1 MSTARID
8 AVRMIGKRARKL
20 EEQAAHSTQFA
31 SKVFT
36 HRLMEQALPK
46 KVYQNLMLACEG
58 KEKLDPAYADPIA
71 AAIKEWAVKEG
82 ATHYT
87 HWFQPMTGATA
98 EKHDSFLNWSGKGT
112 VIESFRGKDLLRG
125 EPDASSFPSGGL
137 RATHQARG
145 YTVWDPASL
154 PFLWKGGD
162 GVTLCIPSLFF
173 SWTGAALDHKI
184 PLLRSDEKIN
194 AASLRLLKLC
204 DIPAGRVFSTL
215 GPEQEYFIIDRSLFL
230 LRPDLL
236 LAGRTVY
243 GARSPKGQELEDHYF
258 GPVKDRVMAFMREF
272 EEEAIRLGVPVKTR
286 HNEVAPAQ
294 HEIAPLFEPAAVAVD
309 HNLLLMELIRQI
321 AQEHGLAALLHE
333 KPFAGLNGS
342 GKHNNWS
349 LATDT
354 GINLLDPREN
364 SFLFLALLT
373 AILRAVHDHA
383 GLMRASIAS
392 AGNDHRLGGSEAPP
406 TILSVYLGDRLE
418 KVVESL
424 LEEKPVPANLMRQID
439 LGLSHVPLH
448 EADASDRNRTSFFAF
463 TGNKFEFRAVGAS
476 AHCAFPVAVLNAI
489 VADSLHLLLDEIGD
503 VVKDKKLTQEQLL
516 SEALPILRKHL
527 KISKA
532 VLFSGNAYTA
542 EWEREAQQ
550 RGLPNIRKSFH
561 SFAQLLDKRTQR
573 VFEGILS
580 EEELHSR
587 YEILIERYV
596 KTMQIEGNLM
606 VELFRTQV
614 LPAAL
619 LDQKERT
626 AAVKNLSDLGMK
638 PSSHLLDAIQHDASA
653 IGAAIA
659 AVDEIE
665 KVMEQSSSFGWE
677 AKGKVFCELLG
688 PKMEEARKTVDRL
701 ETVVDNAL
709 WPLPKYREM
718 LFVV

>member
-1 MSTARID
+1 MS
-8 AVRMIGKRARKL
+8 VRLEAIRTIGKRTRKL
-20 EEQAAHSTQFA
+20 DEQLAHSIQFG
-31 SKVFT
+31 SKVFS
-36 HRLMEQALPK
+36 HRLMEQTLPK
-46 KVYQNLMLACEG
+46 KVFQHLLQVTEG
-58 KEKLDPAYADPIA
+58 KEKLDSAHADLIA
-71 AAIKEWAVKEG
+71 AALKDWAVKEG
-82 ATHYT
+82 ATHFT
-87 HWFQPMTGATA
+87 HWFQPLTGASG

-112 VIESFRGKDLLRG
+112 VIESFHGKDLLRG

-137 RATHQARG
+137 RMTHQARG

-162 GVTLCIPSLFF
+162 GITLCIPSLFF
-173 SWTGAALDHKI
+173 SWTGLALDHKI

-194 AASLRLLKLC
+194 ASVQRLLKLC
-204 DIPAGRVFSTL
+204 AIPASRVFSTL
-215 GPEQEYFIIDRSLFL
+215 GLEQEYFAIDRSLYL

-272 EEEAIRLGVPVKTR
+272 EEEAVRLGIPVKTR

-294 HEIAPLFEPAAVAVD
+294 HEIAPLFESAAAAVD
-309 HNLLLMELIRQI
+309 HNLLLMELMWQI
-321 AQEHGLAALLHE
+321 ALEHGLACLMHE

-354 GINLLDPREN
+354 GLNLLDPREN
-364 SFLFLALLT
+364 SLLFLTLLA

-383 GLMRASIAS
+383 GLMRASIGS

-406 TILSVYLGDRLE
+406 TILSVYLGEKLE
-418 KVVESL
+418 KLVDSL
-424 LEEKPVPANLMRQID
+424 IEEKPLTEDAVRQID
-439 LGLSHVPLH
+439 LGLAHVPLY

-476 AHCAFPVAVLNAI
+476 AHSAFPTSVINAI
-489 VADSLHLLLDEIGD
+489 VADSLHLILDEIED
-503 VVKDKKLTQEQLL
+503 LVKDRKLTQEELL
-516 SEALPILRKHL
+516 KEALPCIRKHL
-527 KISKA
+527 SASRA
-532 VLFSGNAYTA
+532 VLFSGNAYTPD
-542 EWEREAQQ
+542 WEREAQQ

-561 SFAQLLDKRTQR
+561 AFAQILDKRTQR

-580 EEELHSR
+580 HEELHSR
-587 YEILIERYV
+587 YEVLIERYA
-596 KTMQIEGNLM
+596 KTMQIEANLM
-606 VELFRTQV
+606 IDLFRTQI

-619 LDQKERT
+619 LDQKRRT
-626 AAVKNLSDLGMK
+626 QLMKNLSDLGI
-638 PSSHLLDAIQHDASA
+638 SSAPHLLQSIKSYSAAIESA
-653 IGAAIA
+653 IF

-665 KVMEQSSSFGWE
+665 KVQTQAADFGWE
-677 AKGKVFCELLG
+677 AKGKTYSEILG
-688 PKMEEARKTVDRL
+688 PKMESARVAVDHL
-701 ETVVDNAL
+701 ETIVDNAL

-718 LFVV
+718 LFVT